1 MAFSYPPLPG
11 GDALRLLTLKA
22 GGFYD
27 PLQGDLVPIA
37 FSAKP
42 KYLAL
47 SYTWGDPTSKQLG
60 LPVTF
65 TKLVA
70 AATGNNSDNE
80 ELTECQ
86 KEAILE
92 LNGHG
97 VPIKHNL
104 ALALHYIRSASH
116 PLTIWV
122 DAVCIN
128 QADIDERNSQ
138 VALMALIY
146 SRAAAVV
153 TWLGLNG
160 PEVMG
165 ALQGLGEDGGI
176 KAAMAMKDVYELG
189 NSKELASW
197 FAEYTAS
204 PTSGVGARN
213 ARAAGE
219 KEALERIAAAN
230 QLGDAMVMPTGY
242 WRRVWV
248 VQEVCLAQRVLFA
261 YGPTL
266 LADEEAVRRAAAQ
279 RGGGA
284 PPGAAGGMDNM
295 LEARRRRFGEAMR
308 LETLVEDFAG
318 QLCSE
323 ARDKIYGLVGLA
335 NDVNADADADD
346 GRHWEVVRDDGSADV
361 DLVIDYRRAYY
372 DIWCDVVQYLFRC
385 PFYFVPPHLDTDEG
399 ELARLRHERLTRVVR
414 FAGLVQNTLQ
424 DEVERELARLAAT
437 SSSSSSPSAGQDM
450 EARLRGPK
458 LLGRHLVPAR
468 GYLAGKIV
476 GLGPSYAAF
485 VGSFRHQ
492 TAWRTGWRRHY
503 RKEQDLQQLREMEER
518 YAAKILEYREADVA
532 RVARIRTN
540 AGGGGGG
547 DDFVAFYS
555 PDDGPLDELT
565 NPQQQ
570 GGADDGARI
579 LDNLLAG
586 RAARD
591 DDDRPDGAPGD
602 GGEVRRFLGTNYCM
616 GLAPPGAAAGDWVLR
631 FWDCDAAV
639 VVRPDDPRDPRSPC
653 ALVGRADVADI
664 HDRKGQWGDTVA
676 DAALTRQAYDGA
688 GEDRRMDMVMSW
700 RTLQLVT
707 ASIAT

>member
-65 TKLVA
+65 TKL
-70 AATGNNSDNE
+70 
-80 ELTECQ
+80 

-122 DAVCIN
+122 
-128 QADIDERNSQ
+128 
-138 VALMALIY
+138 ALMALIY
-146 SRAAAVV
+146 SRAAAV
-153 TWLGLNG
+153 
-160 PEVMG
+160 
-165 ALQGLGEDGGI
+165 GLGEDGGI

-230 QLGDAMVMPTGY
+230 QLGDAM
-242 WRRVWV
+242 
-248 VQEVCLAQRVLFA
+248 RVLFA

-518 YAAKILEYREADVA
+518 
-532 RVARIRTN
+532 
-540 AGGGGGG
+540 
-547 DDFVAFYS
+547 
-555 PDDGPLDELT
+555 
-565 NPQQQ
+565 
-570 GGADDGARI
+570 
-579 LDNLLAG
+579 
-586 RAARD
+586 
-591 DDDRPDGAPGD
+591 PDGAPGD